1 MADKDN
7 LSSLPEDVRARAR
20 IAANG
25 EVSWPIA
32 EAGTAIDSL
41 AGAGLV
47 ILGID
52 VQRYDDQGHTWET
65 AWSDF
70 STTDRYRQT
79 EVGDRSALIEASR
92 LHARQALA
100 RDETAEFGDWI
111 RVSWQPTPL
120 PL

>member
-1 MADKDN
+1 MADKDD
-7 LSSLPEDVRARAR
+7 LSLLPEDVRARAR

-32 EAGTAIDSL
+32 DAGTAIESL
-41 AGAGLV
+41 ADAGLV

-70 STTDRYRQT
+70 STTDCYGQAQ
-79 EVGDRSALIEASR
+79 VGDRSALIEASR
-92 LHARQALA
+92 LHALHALA
-100 RDETAEFGDWI
+100 RDETADFGDWI
-111 RVSWQPTPL
+111 RVSWQPAPL